1 MSGPAFSI
9 LELAAKHNGDRFLKD
24 PPATLPELE
33 TFHGIRL
40 L

>member
-24 PPATLPELE
+24 PPALPELE